1 MLTFEFKVKA
11 KDSQYQ
17 AINDAIR
24 VGQFIRN
31 KCLRYWMDAPKE
43 EHINY
48 ASMCKL
54 IPILCKEFPFAS
66 KLNSMARQAA
76 AERAWFSVSRFFA
89 KCKKK
94 VAGKKGFPQFSKFSR
109 SVEYKTSG
117 YKLSGDRKYLT
128 ITDKTGIG
136 TLKLIGTYDLNY
148 YQLEQIKRI
157 RLIRRADG
165 YYAQFSIDQ
174 ERLEKVTPTGSSIG
188 LDVGLEAFY
197 TDSNG
202 DKVPNPRYLRKSE
215 RKLKKLQR
223 RLTKTSKGSNNRKK
237 AQNRLARKHLKVSR
251 QRKDFAIKQARCVI
265 ISNDIVA
272 IENLNVKGLVKNH
285 KLAKSISDASW
296 SMFKEWLEYFAKVFG
311 KELIAVNPAY
321 TSQDCSSCGNRV
333 KKALSTRTHIC
344 SCGYID
350 CRDKNAAI
358 NILNKAKNTV
368 GHTGINASGHN
379 DLCLID
385 QSLMSKSSGREKNL
399 PSIIG
404 NPI

>member
-1 MLTFEFKVKA
+1 MLTFEFKIKA
-11 KDSQYQ
+11 KDHQYQ
-17 AINDAIR
+17 AINEAIR

-43 EHINY
+43 EKVNY

-54 IPILCKEFPFAS
+54 IVSLCKEFAFAN

-76 AERAWFSVSRFFA
+76 AERAWFSVSRFYSN
-89 KCKKK
+89 CKKK
-94 VAGKKGFPQFSKFSR
+94 VAGKKGFPQFKKFSR

-117 YKLSGDRKYLT
+117 YKLSSERKYLT

-148 YQLEQIKRI
+148 YQVEQIKRI

-165 YYAQFSIDQ
+165 YYCQFCIDQ
-174 ERLEKVTPTGSSIG
+174 ERLDNVTPTGSSIG
-188 LDVGLEAFY
+188 LDVGLESFY

-202 DKVPNPRYLRKSE
+202 VKVENPRYLRKSE

-223 RLTKTSKGSNNRKK
+223 KLSKTEKGSSNRRK

-251 QRKDFAIKQARCVI
+251 QRKDFAIKQARCVT

-272 IENLNVKGLVKNH
+272 IENLNVKGLIKNH
-285 KLAKSISDASW
+285 KLAKSISDTSW
-296 SMFKEWLEYFAKVFG
+296 SIFKEWLEYFAKVFE

-333 KKALSTRTHIC
+333 KKSLSTRTHIC
-344 SCGYID
+344 SCGVRI
-350 CRDKNAAI
+350 CRDENAAI

-368 GHTGINASGHN
+368 GHTEINASGEN
-379 DLCLID
+379 PLYLDLETKL
-385 QSLMSKSSGREKNL
+385 SKGTH
-399 PSIIG
+399 
-404 NPI
+404 